1 MHTKKEKKG
10 IMNNFLEL
18 EPGTIQPLAE
28 DSERMI
34 LIPLKD
40 YNRYIENEQTLEIM
54 RKILQES
61 DRIGHKE
68 RR

>member
-1 MHTKKEKKG
+1 MEG
-10 IMNNFLEL
+10 FFESGN
-18 EPGTIQPLAE
+18 IQLLAE
-28 DSERMI
+28 DTEQMI

-40 YNRYIENEQTLEIM
+40 YNRYIESEQTLEIM